1 MLVECIHGDFSDPE
15 AVSGSSTISFL
26 KVENKKHPARDQVGM
41 FFVLC
46 ELHIPEK
53 FADIEKESATASKTD
68 SSSVECGVILESI
81 FVFGFCA
88 RILLKSYLYNN
99 SPKRSCQ

>member
-1 MLVECIHGDFSDPE
+1 VL
-15 AVSGSSTISFL
+15 
-26 KVENKKHPARDQVGM
+26 
-41 FFVLC
+41 FFVVY

-88 RILLKSYLYNN
+88 RILLKSYLYNKA
-99 SPKRSCQ
+99 PKRSCQ

>member
-1 MLVECIHGDFSDPE
+1 VY
-15 AVSGSSTISFL
+15 
-26 KVENKKHPARDQVGM
+26 
-41 FFVLC
+41 

-88 RILLKSYLYNN
+88 RFLLKSYLYNMT
-99 SPKRSCQ
+99 PKRSCQ